1 MKAHDPMLSVL
12 NPEVKK
18 KSTPKKKKAV
28 KE

>member
-18 KSTPKKKKAV
+18 KSAPKKKKV
-28 KE
+28 KKE